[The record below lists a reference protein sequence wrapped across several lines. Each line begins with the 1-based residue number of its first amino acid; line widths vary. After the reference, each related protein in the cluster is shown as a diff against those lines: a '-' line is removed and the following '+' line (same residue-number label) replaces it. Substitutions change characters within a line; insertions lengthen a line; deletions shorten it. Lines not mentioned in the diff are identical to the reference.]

1 MEFLRAIGPVFNF
14 LLLAGALFFLT
25 RKRIRK
31 LFRDRKERIAEAL
44 GRAADAQDQARH
56 TAEDIAEA
64 QQAADAQAQC
74 QLADAQR
81 QAAANT
87 AAADAETA
95 RQAEAVRRSA
105 QQTEAQ
111 LRSDMEDRVSD
122 AAIGRITAA
131 AAGVLAQD
139 AFAPA
144 RASLVDDFL
153 AHIGEHLTTQPSDAL
168 ALAETG
174 TLTVTVESAEPLSAA
189 ALDALTDALTR
200 AYGHVTVMTTVRPEL
215 IGGVCLRIGDT
226 HYDGTLRHALDLL
239 EQDAANS
246 VLHTTQETPDL
257 ADCIR
262 AKLADTHVGID
273 VFQSGVVTSLSDGI
287 CRIRG
292 LADAMAGELL
302 AFDGTLRGMVMDL
315 GREDIGVVLLGPYG
329 HLQEGDRVRRT
340 GQIMS
345 VPVGEEM
352 TGRVVDA
359 LGRPID
365 GLGPIR
371 TTERRA
377 IESPAPGVI
386 ARKGVSVPLQTGI
399 KAIDALVPIGRGQR
413 ELIIGDRQTG
423 KTAIALD
430 TIVNQKGKDVICI
443 YVAIGQK
450 ASSVAQ
456 LKKTL
461 ETHGAM
467 DYTIIVNAT
476 ASDPAPLQYI
486 APYAGCAMG
495 EYFMNKGRDV
505 LIVYDDLSKH
515 AIAYRA
521 MSLLLERSPGR
532 EAYPGDVFY
541 LHSRLLERAAHLSEE
556 KGGGSITALPIIETQ
571 SGDVSA
577 YIPTN
582 VISITDGQL
591 ILETRLFFSG
601 QRPAVNVG
609 LSVSRVGG
617 DAQTKAMKKA
627 AKTIRL
633 DLSQYREMESF
644 TQFASDLDESTAK
657 LLSYGQGLMR
667 MLRQKQFHPYKQY
680 EQVILLVAGL
690 NHVFQEIV
698 PEQLDAFIP
707 ALLQHFGET
716 QGALCNAIEQT
727 GQLSDDQQSQIIEI
741 AKEFVQ
747 NYFSK

>member
-1 MEFLRAIGPVFNF
+1 MSEQKLQARVYSRTAPTEEQLAQLCDFLHQKYQRPVNLHWERDDRMKDGFRLELGEGESRELVYDWSSSGKSRQLKDKIAAAIRSRSDVIP
-14 LLLAGALFFLT
+14 LL
-25 RKRIRK
+25 RKTLEDFQPEASATEIGTV
-31 LFRDRKERIAEAL
+31 LSYGDGIAEVSGL
-44 GRAADAQDQARH
+44 PG
-56 TAEDIAEA
+56 AEYGEILIFE
-64 QQAADAQAQC
+64 
-74 QLADAQR
+74 
-81 QAAANT
+81 N
-87 AAADAETA
+87 
-95 RQAEAVRRSA
+95 
-105 QQTEAQ
+105 
-111 LRSDMEDRVSD
+111 
-122 AAIGRITAA
+122 
-131 AAGVLAQD
+131 GV
-139 AFAPA
+139 
-144 RASLVDDFL
+144 
-153 AHIGEHLTTQPSDAL
+153 
-168 ALAETG
+168 
-174 TLTVTVESAEPLSAA
+174 
-189 ALDALTDALTR
+189 
-200 AYGHVTVMTTVRPEL
+200 
-215 IGGVCLRIGDT
+215 
-226 HYDGTLRHALDLL
+226 
-239 EQDAANS
+239 
-246 VLHTTQETPDL
+246 
-257 ADCIR
+257 
-262 AKLADTHVGID
+262 
-273 VFQSGVVTSLSDGI
+273 
-287 CRIRG
+287 
-292 LADAMAGELL
+292 
-302 AFDGTLRGMVMDL
+302 RGMVLDLKEKSIGCVVFAGEAAVQAGSVVLRSGKSAGIPVGDAFL
-315 GREDIGVVLLGPYG
+315 GRVIDPRG
-329 HLQEGDRVRRT
+329 
-340 GQIMS
+340 
-345 VPVGEEM
+345 
-352 TGRVVDA
+352 A
-359 LGRPID
+359 PID
-365 GLGPIR
+365 GKGEISESDYYP
-371 TTERRA
+371 
-377 IESPAPGVI
+377 IESPAPGIIDRQPVD
-386 ARKGVSVPLQTGI
+386 KPMQTGLL
-399 KAIDALVPIGRGQR
+399 AIDSMFPIGRGQR

>member
-31 LFRDRKERIAEAL
+31 LFQDRKERIADAL

-64 QQAADAQAQC
+64 QQTADAQAQC

-144 RASLVDDFL
+144 RANLIDNFL

-174 TLTVTVESAEPLSAA
+174 TLTAAVESAEPLSAA
-189 ALDALTDALTR
+189 ALDALTDTLTR

-215 IGGVCLRIGDT
+215 IGGICLRIGDT

-246 VLHTTQETPDL
+246 VLHTSAQTPDL

-287 CRIRG
+287 CRVRG

-329 HLQEGDRVRRT
+329 HLQEGDHVRRT

>member
-1 MEFLRAIGPVFNF
+1 MQLKPEEISKIIRAQIKHYENVIEQSEVGTVIMV
-14 LLLAGALFFLT
+14 GDG
-25 RKRIRK
+25 I
-31 LFRDRKERIAEAL
+31 
-44 GRAADAQDQARH
+44 
-56 TAEDIAEA
+56 
-64 QQAADAQAQC
+64 
-74 QLADAQR
+74 
-81 QAAANT
+81 
-87 AAADAETA
+87 
-95 RQAEAVRRSA
+95 
-105 QQTEAQ
+105 
-111 LRSDMEDRVSD
+111 
-122 AAIGRITAA
+122 
-131 AAGVLAQD
+131 
-139 AFAPA
+139 A
-144 RASLVDDFL
+144 RAS
-153 AHIGEHLTTQPSDAL
+153 G
-168 ALAETG
+168 
-174 TLTVTVESAEPLSAA
+174 
-189 ALDALTDALTR
+189 
-200 AYGHVTVMTTVRPEL
+200 
-215 IGGVCLRIGDT
+215 
-226 HYDGTLRHALDLL
+226 L
-239 EQDAANS
+239 EK
-246 VLHTTQETPDL
+246 
-257 ADCIR
+257 C
-262 AKLADTHVGID
+262 
-273 VFQSGVVTSLSDGI
+273 
-287 CRIRG
+287 
-292 LADAMAGELL
+292 MAGELL
-302 AFDGTLRGMVMDL
+302 QFDNGEYGMAQNLEENTVS
-315 GREDIGVVLLGPYG
+315 IVLLGSDVG
-329 HLQEGDRVRRT
+329 IKEGSTVKRT
-340 GQIMS
+340 GKVVS
-345 VPVGEEM
+345 VPVGDAM
-352 TGRVVDA
+352 IGRVVNA
-359 LGRPID
+359 LGQPID
-365 GLGPIR
+365 GAGPIE
-371 TTERRA
+371 TTEFRA
-377 IESPAPGVI
+377 IESKAPGIIDRQPV
-386 ARKGVSVPLQTGI
+386 KEPLQTGI
-399 KAIDALVPIGRGQR
+399 KAIDSMIPIGRGQR

-644 TQFASDLDESTAK
+644 TQFASDLDESTAR

-727 GQLSDDQQSQIIEI
+727 GQLSDDQQSQIIEC